1 MDLSSTSK
9 NVDLTVLLS
18 PVSDICYQESDWLLR
33 WVKSTEKS
41 YVAITPTKIYLWTLF
56 YTQVFHMKNADHSL
70 PAEIF
75 SVFLQICLEVVLK
88 VNNVGVDF
96 VDDLG

>member
-1 MDLSSTSK
+1 M
-9 NVDLTVLLS
+9 DLTVLLS

-33 WVKSTEKS
+33 WVKSTEKC
-41 YVAITPTKIYLWTLF
+41 YVAIPPSPTKIYLWTLF
-56 YTQVFHMKNADHSL
+56 YTQVFHMKYADHLL